1 MTIRFRLQTGDLI
14 SFNKHVISGVE
25 SERKAVVGISKV
37 KDRGI
42 LLCFSHSF
50 ILCQGISIKLFD
62 SCPRVNKWSFH
73 SSKKDS
79 GWIWS
84 KIWPCVILIPE
95 GEIKGGIKNKW
106 KWWIKNKCPLQNMSY
121 FERIET
127 TFRREAGSLTMNNT
141 YTSTVLGFSFSHY
154 FERKMKITEE
164 LQHQFSGHLSPRYHD
179 LHCCMR

>member
-62 SCPRVNKWSFH
+62 SCPRVNK
-73 SSKKDS
+73 
-79 GWIWS
+79 
-84 KIWPCVILIPE
+84 
-95 GEIKGGIKNKW
+95 
-106 KWWIKNKCPLQNMSY
+106 
-121 FERIET
+121 
-127 TFRREAGSLTMNNT
+127 
-141 YTSTVLGFSFSHY
+141 
-154 FERKMKITEE
+154 
-164 LQHQFSGHLSPRYHD
+164 
-179 LHCCMR
+179 